1 MIQPLAQSSA
11 GLDIHRAVIVA
22 TVLHENRDGQIS
34 KKVKEFETFSQD
46 LEELA
51 QWLKQLNP
59 ELVVM
64 ESTGI
69 YWKQVYESLE
79 NVGIIPWVV
88 NAYHIKKVP
97 GRKSDVQDSEWLAEL
112 ARCGLLK
119 ASFVPPKDFRQ
130 LRLLTRYR
138 KKLSGVLSSE
148 KNRLHKILESCGIK
162 LGLVLSDIDGVSA
175 RRMIATLIESGGIQ
189 PDKLASLLHG
199 RLLPKLALI
208 EKSLSTSLSERQRF
222 LLKQIQAHMVWLESR
237 IEQIDEQLVA
247 AMVPYQEQ
255 YHLLQT
261 IPGID
266 HISATMLLAEL
277 STDMGAF
284 PNKHHLC
291 SWAALSPGNNE
302 SAGKRKTGKTRKG
315 NAYVRSLL
323 CECANAAIKTK
334 SQFKGRYQGL
344 VIRRGHKRS
353 IVAIAHK
360 MLQIIYIVL
369 KKQEP
374 YRDPQIDY
382 EALVVKKNAPR
393 WLKAL
398 SKYGYLPKNSN

>member
-1 MIQPLAQSSA
+1 
-11 GLDIHRAVIVA
+11 
-22 TVLHENRDGQIS
+22 
-34 KKVKEFETFSQD
+34 
-46 LEELA
+46 
-51 QWLKQLNP
+51 
-59 ELVVM
+59 M

-97 GRKSDVQDSEWLAEL
+97 GRKTDVQDSEWLAEL

-130 LRLLTRYR
+130 LRMLTRYR
-138 KKLSGVLSSE
+138 KKLSGTLSSE
-148 KNRLHKILESCGIK
+148 KNRLYKILESCGIK
-162 LGLVLSDIDGVSA
+162 LSIVLSDIDGVSA
-175 RRMIATLIESGGIQ
+175 RRIISALIESGEIQ

-199 RLLPKLALI
+199 RLLPKLLMI
-208 EKSLSTSLSERQRF
+208 QKSLATSLSERQRF
-222 LLKQIQAHMVWLESR
+222 LLKKIHAHMLWLESQ

-255 YHLLQT
+255 YQLLQT

-277 STDMGAF
+277 GIDMSVF

-291 SWAALSPGNNE
+291 SWAGLTPGNNE
-302 SAGKRKTGKTRKG
+302 SAGKRKHGKTRKG
-315 NAYVRSLL
+315 NSYVCSLL
-323 CECANAAIKTK
+323 CECANAAIKTQ

-374 YRDPQIDY
+374 YRDPQINY
-382 EALVVKKNAPR
+382 EALVVERNSAR

-398 SKYGYLPKNSN
+398 DKYGYLPKNNSE

>member
-1 MIQPLAQSSA
+1 MIQPLAQSSV

-22 TVLHENRDGQIS
+22 TMLHENRDGQIS

-189 PDKLASLLHG
+189 PDKLASLFTWQV
-199 RLLPKLALI
+199 A
-208 EKSLSTSLSERQRF
+208 SE
-222 LLKQIQAHMVWLESR
+222 VGS
-237 IEQIDEQLVA
+237 D
-247 AMVPYQEQ
+247 
-255 YHLLQT
+255 
-261 IPGID
+261 
-266 HISATMLLAEL
+266 
-277 STDMGAF
+277 
-284 PNKHHLC
+284 
-291 SWAALSPGNNE
+291 
-302 SAGKRKTGKTRKG
+302 
-315 NAYVRSLL
+315 
-323 CECANAAIKTK
+323 
-334 SQFKGRYQGL
+334 
-344 VIRRGHKRS
+344 
-353 IVAIAHK
+353 
-360 MLQIIYIVL
+360 
-369 KKQEP
+369 
-374 YRDPQIDY
+374 
-382 EALVVKKNAPR
+382 
-393 WLKAL
+393 
-398 SKYGYLPKNSN
+398 

>member
-59 ELVVM
+59 KLVVM

-112 ARCGLLK
+112 ACCGLLK

-162 LGLVLSDIDGVSA
+162 LGLVLSDIDGVSV

-189 PDKLASLLHG
+189 PDKLASLLDG

-291 SWAALSPGNNE
+291 SWVALSPGNNE

>member
-162 LGLVLSDIDGVSA
+162 LGLVLSFQGSGFSDIG
-175 RRMIATLIESGGIQ
+175 RNQGRTESQ
-189 PDKLASLLHG
+189 C
-199 RLLPKLALI
+199 LPI
-208 EKSLSTSLSERQRF
+208 F
-222 LLKQIQAHMVWLESR
+222 
-237 IEQIDEQLVA
+237 
-247 AMVPYQEQ
+247 
-255 YHLLQT
+255 
-261 IPGID
+261 
-266 HISATMLLAEL
+266 
-277 STDMGAF
+277 
-284 PNKHHLC
+284 
-291 SWAALSPGNNE
+291 
-302 SAGKRKTGKTRKG
+302 
-315 NAYVRSLL
+315 
-323 CECANAAIKTK
+323 
-334 SQFKGRYQGL
+334 
-344 VIRRGHKRS
+344 
-353 IVAIAHK
+353 
-360 MLQIIYIVL
+360 
-369 KKQEP
+369 
-374 YRDPQIDY
+374 
-382 EALVVKKNAPR
+382 
-393 WLKAL
+393 
-398 SKYGYLPKNSN
+398 